1 MTDSRST
8 PDASR
13 LTRADLLIEIGTEEL
28 PPKALKSLSEAFGA
42 GLMDG
47 LAQAGIEPGGITLY
61 AAPRRL
67 AALIEGVAEK
77 QDDQVIERRGPAL
90 QAAFDEEGVPTK
102 AAEGFAASCG
112 VEVSDLEKLETD
124 KGAWLSYKLA
134 QPGKAAAELV
144 PAIVEKALAGLPIPK
159 RMRWGAGEAEF
170 VRPVHWVVLLFG
182 DEVIDATILGVPA
195 GRETRGHRF
204 HHPEPLSIAEPK
216 SYAPMLQTEGHVM
229 PDFAAR
235 REAIYGQV
243 QEAAHRLGGTAVID
257 EDLLDEVTA
266 LVEWPSAVS
275 GGFEKTFLD
284 VPQEALISTM
294 QDNQKYFAVVDG
306 QGALMPHFITI
317 SNIESRDPDK
327 VREGN
332 ERVIRPRFADAA
344 FFWTQDRK
352 KPLADYAGNLKTI
365 VFQKDLGTVWE
376 KSQRVARLA
385 GFIAQIIG
393 ADKGQAMRAA
403 ELAKCDLVTSM
414 VYEFPELQG
423 IMGRYY
429 ARHAGEPEAVANAL
443 DEQYMPRHAG
453 DDLPAGDIGQVL
465 SLAEKLDTLLGIFA
479 IGQKPT
485 GTKDPFALRRA
496 ALGVLRT
503 IIEKGRD
510 LDLEVLLNKAADG
523 LADKVDAKQ
532 AVGETFDYILERL
545 KAYYTDRG
553 IAGDVIDAV
562 MAQRP
567 TRPLDFDQRVRAVEA
582 FRQLPEAAS
591 LAAAN
596 KRIQNI
602 LKKVEGEPATTI
614 DRGLLQEPA
623 EAELADRLAAL
634 SEAVAPDFA
643 NGDYAAGLTKLAAL
657 REAVDRFF
665 DEVMVMAEDEA
676 LRNNRIAL
684 LNTLGGLFLRTA
696 DLSRLQG

>member
-1 MTDSRST
+1 MAD
-8 PDASR
+8 
-13 LTRADLLIEIGTEEL
+13 TRDLLIEIGTEEL

-47 LAQAGIEPGGITLY
+47 LAQAELKPRTITLY

-77 QDDQVIERRGPAL
+77 QDDQVVERRGPAL

-102 AAEGFAASCG
+102 AAEGFAKSCG

-124 KGAWLSYKLA
+124 KGAWLSYKLE
-134 QPGKAAAELV
+134 QPGKPTAELV
-144 PAIVEKALAGLPIPK
+144 PGIVEKALAGLPIPK

-182 DEVIDATILGVPA
+182 DEVIDATILDVQA

-204 HHPEPLSIAEPK
+204 HHPETLSIAEPK
-216 SYAPMLQTEGHVM
+216 AYAPMLETEGHVM

-235 REAIYGQV
+235 REAIFGQV
-243 QEAAHRLGGTAVID
+243 EEAAHKLGGTAVID

-266 LVEWPSAVS
+266 LVEWPNAIS
-275 GGFEKTFLD
+275 GSFEKKFLD
-284 VPQEALISTM
+284 VPQEALVSTM
-294 QDNQKYFAVVDG
+294 QDNQKYFAVVDKN
-306 QGALMPHFITI
+306 GALMPHFITI
-317 SNIESRDPDK
+317 SNIESRDPAK
-327 VREGN
+327 VSEGN

-344 FFWTQDRK
+344 FFWEQDRK
-352 KPLADYAGNLKTI
+352 KRLEDHAEQLKTI
-365 VFQKDLGTVWE
+365 VFQKQLGTVWD
-376 KSQRVARLA
+376 KSQRVAKLA
-385 GFIAQIIG
+385 GFIAQILG
-393 ADKGQAMRAA
+393 ADKAQAIRAA
-403 ELAKCDLVTSM
+403 ELSKCDLVTSM
-414 VYEFPELQG
+414 VFEFTDLQG

-429 ARHAGEPEAVANAL
+429 AKHDGEPEAVANAL

-465 SLAEKLDTLLGIFA
+465 SLADKLDTLMGIFA

-496 ALGVLRT
+496 ALGVLR
-503 IIEKGRD
+503 IVIEKQRD
-510 LDLEVLLNKAADG
+510 LDLEVLLEKSAEG
-523 LADKVDAKQ
+523 LADKVDAKK
-532 AVGETFDYILERL
+532 AVGETFDYIMDRL

-553 IAGDVIDAV
+553 IAADVIEAV
-562 MAQRP
+562 LAQRP
-567 TRPLDFDQRVRAVEA
+567 TRPLDFDKRVRAVES
-582 FRQLPEAAS
+582 FRQLAEAES

-602 LKKVEGEPATTI
+602 VRKFEGTPPEKI

-623 EAELADRLAAL
+623 EVELAERVESMRAA
-634 SEAVAPDFA
+634 VGPDFD
-643 NGDYAAGLTKLAAL
+643 NGDYEAGLTKLAGL
-657 REAVDRFF
+657 REAVDTFF
-665 DEVMVMAEDEA
+665 DEVMVMADDEA
-676 LRNNRIAL
+676 LKNNRIAL
-684 LNTLGGLFLRTA
+684 LNNLGGLFLRAA

>member
-1 MTDSRST
+1 MAEVR
-8 PDASR
+8 
-13 LTRADLLIEIGTEEL
+13 DLLIEIGTEEL

-47 LAQAGIEPGGITLY
+47 LTQAELTPGKITLY

-77 QDDQVIERRGPAL
+77 QADQVIERRGPAL

-102 AAEGFAASCG
+102 AAEGFAKSCG
-112 VEVSDLEKLETD
+112 VAVSDLEKLETD
-124 KGAWLSYKLA
+124 KGAWLSYKLD
-134 QPGKAAAELV
+134 QPGKPTAELV
-144 PAIVEKALAGLPIPK
+144 PGIVEKALAGLPIPK

-182 DEVIDATILGVPA
+182 DEVIDATILDVQA

-204 HHPEPLSIAEPK
+204 HHPDTLSIAEPK
-216 SYAPMLQTEGHVM
+216 AYAPMLETEGHVM

-235 REAIYGQV
+235 REAIFGQV
-243 QEAAHRLGGTAVID
+243 EEAAHKLGGTAVIGD
-257 EDLLDEVTA
+257 DLLDEVTA
-266 LVEWPSAVS
+266 LVEWPNAIS
-275 GGFEKTFLD
+275 GSFEKKFLE

-294 QDNQKYFAVVDG
+294 QDNQKYFAVVDKT
-306 QGALMPHFITI
+306 GALMPHFITI
-317 SNIESRDPDK
+317 SNIESRDPAK
-327 VREGN
+327 VSEGN

-344 FFWTQDRK
+344 FFWEQDRK
-352 KPLADYAGNLKTI
+352 KRLEDHAEQLKTI
-365 VFQKDLGTVWE
+365 VFQKQLGTVWD
-376 KSQRVARLA
+376 KSQRVAKLA

-393 ADKGQAMRAA
+393 ADKAQAIRAA
-403 ELAKCDLVTSM
+403 ELSKCDLVTSM
-414 VYEFPELQG
+414 VFEFTDLQG

-429 ARHAGEPEAVANAL
+429 ATHDGEPEAVANAL

-465 SLAEKLDTLLGIFA
+465 SLADKLDTLMGIFA

-496 ALGVLRT
+496 ALGVLR
-503 IIEKGRD
+503 IVIEKQRD
-510 LDLEVLLNKAADG
+510 LDLEVLLEKAAEG
-523 LADKVDAKQ
+523 LADKVDAKK
-532 AVGETFDYILERL
+532 AVAETFDYIMDRL

-553 IAGDVIDAV
+553 IAADVIEAV
-562 MAQRP
+562 LAQRP
-567 TRPLDFDQRVRAVEA
+567 TRPLDFDKRVRAVES
-582 FRQLPEAAS
+582 FRQLAEAES

-602 LKKVEGEPATTI
+602 IKKFEGTPPEKI

-623 EAELADRLAAL
+623 EVELAERVE
-634 SEAVAPDFA
+634 SMREAVVPDFD
-643 NGDYAAGLTKLAAL
+643 NGDYEAGLTKLAGL
-657 REAVDRFF
+657 RETVDTFF
-665 DEVMVMAEDEA
+665 DEVMVMADDEA
-676 LRNNRIAL
+676 LKTNRIAL
-684 LNTLGGLFLRTA
+684 LNNLGGLFLRAA